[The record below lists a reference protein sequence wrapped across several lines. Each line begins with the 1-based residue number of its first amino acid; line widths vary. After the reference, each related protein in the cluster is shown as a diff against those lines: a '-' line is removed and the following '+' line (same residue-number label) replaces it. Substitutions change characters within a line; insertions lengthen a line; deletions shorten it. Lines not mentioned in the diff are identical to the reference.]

1 MTQLEFAYPW
11 AFALLPLPL
20 LVYWLVP
27 AYRSRENAIKV
38 PFFTQILEALNET
51 PKVAAGLLRASHW
64 QQVTLILS
72 WLLIVT
78 ALAKPSVLGEVT
90 TREAFGRD
98 VMMLVDLSGSME
110 EKDFSTRGGE
120 KLTRLDAAKQV
131 LREFVTQRK
140 GDRFGLI
147 LFGDA
152 AFIQTPFTADQTVW
166 LSLLDEAQ
174 TGMAGQSTNLGDAIG
189 HGVKVFER
197 TPTTTQERIMVV
209 LTDGN
214 DTGSF
219 VAPVDAAKIAASKG
233 IRIYVIA
240 MGDPE
245 NIGEQPLDMDVVNRV
260 AELTQARSFVAIDQQ
275 QLNEAYQVIDK
286 LEPQKYSSESYR
298 PKISLHHYLIAVVL
312 VLHLIVFTWM
322 ILQQHLRNQE
332 AANE

>member
-11 AFALLPLPL
+11 AFVLLPLPL

-110 EKDFSTRGGE
+110 EKDFPTRGGE

-189 HGVKVFER
+189 LGIKVFER
-197 TPTTTQERIMVV
+197 APTTTQERIMVV

-275 QLNEAYQVIDK
+275 QLNAAYQVIDK

-322 ILQQHLRNQE
+322 TLQQHLRNQE

>member
-1 MTQLEFAYPW
+1 MTQLEFAYLW

-110 EKDFSTRGGE
+110 EKDFPTRGGE
-120 KLTRLDAAKQV
+120 NLTRLDAAKQV

-189 HGVKVFER
+189 LGIKVFEQ

-312 VLHLIVFTWM
+312 VLHLIVFSWM
-322 ILQQHLRNQE
+322 TLQQHLRNQE

>member
-1 MTQLEFAYPW
+1 MMQLEFAYPW

-51 PKVAAGLLRASHW
+51 PKVAAGLLNASHW
-64 QQVTLILS
+64 QHIALIVS
-72 WLLIVT
+72 WLLMVT
-78 ALAKPSVLGEVT
+78 ALAKPNVLGEVQ

-98 VMMLVDLSGSME
+98 VLMVVDLSGSME
-110 EKDFSTRGGE
+110 EKDFATESGE
-120 KLTRLDAAKQV
+120 QLSRLTAAKKV
-131 LREFVTQRK
+131 LRDFVTQRQ

-152 AFIQTPFTADQTVW
+152 AFIQTPFTADQDVW
-166 LSLLDEAQ
+166 LNLLDEAE

-189 HGVKVFER
+189 LGIKVFEQSPS
-197 TPTTTQERIMVV
+197 TSQDQIMLV

-219 VAPVDAAKIAASKG
+219 VSPVDAAKIAAAKG

-245 NIGEQPLDMDVVNRV
+245 NVGEQPLDMDVVNRV
-260 AELTQARSFVAIDQQ
+260 SSLTQARSFVAIDQP
-275 QLNEAYQVIDK
+275 QLNEAYQVIDQ

-298 PKISLHHYLIAVVL
+298 PKLSLHHYLIAMVL
-312 VLHLIVFTWM
+312 VLHLVLFSWM
-322 ILQQHLRNQE
+322 TLQQLRNKKETQ
-332 AANE
+332 NE